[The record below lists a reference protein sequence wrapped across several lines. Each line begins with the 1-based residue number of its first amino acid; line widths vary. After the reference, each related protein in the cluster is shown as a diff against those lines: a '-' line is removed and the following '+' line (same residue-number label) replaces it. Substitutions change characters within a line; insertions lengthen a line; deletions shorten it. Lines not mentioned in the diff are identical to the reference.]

1 MKASIIDLG
10 YNSIK
15 LVNYNILQKN
25 KKYRA
30 YYDKSIRV
38 QLGEG
43 MHKVNVLQS
52 DAMERTIESIKYFK
66 EIISTESIDYVIPFA
81 TSAVREA
88 ENKKIF
94 LNHVEEQT
102 GLKFRILTTE
112 QEAFYS
118 YLGALNSLCIPNCL
132 FFDLGGGS
140 IEIVYAE
147 NYKIKKMISLPLGSL
162 KLTQFFSRN
171 NVRNRNKESVENSYL
186 ELQNYLLDSLPTR
199 KELGINI
206 DSLMLVGVGGTLR
219 ALARYDQLIKEYP
232 LKKLQNY
239 NLKYSSLTVIKD
251 HLLGMSPKEISG
263 IDVIGSN
270 RAETITTGLYTIYL
284 LMAKLNF
291 QNLIVSTNGIREGVL
306 LDFIHSLEN
315 SSSSNNTTNYKTQ
328 YTKLNNYLI
337 KNCLKTSSSFIVP
350 TFISQLLS
358 FEILNKYEH
367 DILVKAFLYLPKISN
382 TISYLGKFHFL
393 LDEDIPN
400 INHEQ
405 QLILALSLISIYKP
419 KISSEIAE
427 SYTSLLHS
435 YSKKGA
441 KKIVEK
447 ISVCLQL
454 YKIMQK
460 NKYIKII
467 KFNKEDRKML
477 ISITFQKESTNC
489 DIFLK
494 EVLKNF
500 ATLFNI
506 SIKYNYIQYE
516 KEIRS

>member
-38 QLGEG
+38 QLGDG
-43 MHKVNVLQS
+43 MHKTNILQS
-52 DAMERTIESIKYFK
+52 HAIERTIESIKYFN
-66 EIISTESIDYVIPFA
+66 EIISTESIDHVIPFA

-94 LNHVEEQT
+94 LKTVEEQT
-102 GLKFRILTTE
+102 GLKFKILSSE

-118 YLGALNSLCIPNCL
+118 YLGALNSLCISNCL

-140 IEIVYAE
+140 LELVYAE
-147 NYKIKKMISLPLGSL
+147 DFKIKKMVSLPLGSL
-162 KLTQFFSRN
+162 KLTQFFLN
-171 NVRNRNKESVENSYL
+171 NGEKNRTKESAENRYL
-186 ELQNYLLDSLPTR
+186 ELQNYLLDHLPTR
-199 KELGINI
+199 KDLGINV
-206 DSLMLVGVGGTLR
+206 DSITLVGVGGTLR
-219 ALARYDQLIKEYP
+219 ALSRYDQLIKEYP

-239 NLKYSSLTVIKD
+239 HLKYSSLSVIRD
-251 HLLGMSPKEISG
+251 HLLSMTTKEISD
-263 IDVIGSN
+263 IEVIGGN

-284 LMAKLNF
+284 LMSKLNF
-291 QNLIVSTNGIREGVL
+291 QNLVVSTNGIREGVW
-306 LDFIHSLEN
+306 LDFIHALEN
-315 SSSSNNTTNYKTQ
+315 TSDDFTNYKTR
-328 YTKLNNYLI
+328 YVKLNNYLI
-337 KNCLKTSSSFIVP
+337 KNCEKNSSSFIVP
-350 TFISQLLS
+350 TFINQLLS
-358 FEILNKYEH
+358 FEILNRYEYN
-367 DILVKAFLYLPKISN
+367 ILTKAFLYLPKISN

-405 QLILALSLISIYKP
+405 QIILALSLISIYKP
-419 KISSEIAE
+419 KISSEIVE
-427 SYTSLLHS
+427 GYTSLLHS
-435 YSKKGA
+435 YSKKSA

-447 ISVCLQL
+447 LAVCLQL

-460 NKYIKII
+460 NKYIKILE
-467 KFNKEDRKML
+467 FNKEHRKML
-477 ISITFQKESTNC
+477 MSLTFQKDSASY
-489 DIFLK
+489 DIFLR
-494 EVLKNF
+494 EILKNF
-500 ATLFNI
+500 ASLFNL
-506 SIKYNYIQYE
+506 SIEYRYLRYE